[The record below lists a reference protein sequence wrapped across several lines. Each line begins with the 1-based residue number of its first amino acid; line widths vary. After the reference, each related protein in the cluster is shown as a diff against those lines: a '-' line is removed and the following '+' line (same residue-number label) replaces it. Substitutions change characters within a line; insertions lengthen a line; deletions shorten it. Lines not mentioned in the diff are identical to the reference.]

1 MTKQID
7 VVVVYTAGS
16 LLRVLVTGAAAKIMF
31 EDLPYVDRIMEM
43 IHVGSLFVLFH
54 KKVNLTTETF
64 ELRIF
69 TSPGSS
75 GASCLKKSY
84 SASWWSFIGIRTL

>member
-43 IHVGSLFVLFH
+43 IHVSSLPFFFFSFFFSLQLKYLNSGYLHRPGVQG
-54 KKVNLTTETF
+54 
-64 ELRIF
+64 LR
-69 TSPGSS
+69 
-75 GASCLKKSY
+75 A
-84 SASWWSFIGIRTL
+84 